1 MTSVRITHRRHQ
13 PRTAGS
19 AGGVPQSQRLAEGL
33 GYFSLGLG
41 AAQVAAPRLV
51 AWLTG
56 VRPSRAHKSVMRA
69 MGIREL
75 AVGTGLMSASTT
87 SPWLW
92 ARAAGDVLDL
102 AMLAPGL
109 ASSQVGRRRRVLAI
123 AAVAGFTAC
132 DVVAGRQIAAAEGK
146 SGDSSTRTHLRAF
159 TTIRCEPEEAYRYWR
174 NFENFPN
181 FMDHVESVQVTGETL
196 SHWRVKG
203 PAGSRLE
210 WDAEII
216 RDDPSSLISWQ
227 ALPGA
232 AISNQGG
239 VRFREAPGGQGT
251 EVSLDIV
258 YSQPAGMAGGLAAR
272 LLGEHP
278 QQQVSE
284 DLRRFKLLIEASS
297 LTSSDGTPAG
307 APAGQQPSPPL
318 PGPAQPAE

>member
-1 MTSVRITHRRHQ
+1 MTSVRITRRRHQ
-13 PRTAGS
+13 PRTAEA
-19 AGGVPQSQRLAEGL
+19 AGGIPESRRLAEGL
-33 GYFSLGLG
+33 GYLSLGLG
-41 AAQVAAPRLV
+41 TAQVAAPRLV

-69 MGIREL
+69 MGLREL
-75 AVGTGLMSASTT
+75 AVGTGLMSANTT

-102 AMLAPGL
+102 AMLGPGL
-109 ASSQVGRRRRVLAI
+109 ASSEVGRRRRMLAI
-123 AAVAGFTAC
+123 AAVAGVTVV
-132 DVVAGRQIAAAEGK
+132 DLVAGRRIAAAEGT

-181 FMDHVESVQVTGETL
+181 FMQHVESVQVVAQTL

-203 PAGSRLE
+203 PAGSHLE

-227 ALPGA
+227 TLPGA
-232 AISNQGG
+232 AISHQGG

-258 YSQPAGMAGGLAAR
+258 YSQPAGLAGGLAAR

-278 QQQVSE
+278 QQQVFE
-284 DLRRFKLLIEASS
+284 DLRRFKQLIEAGS
-297 LTSSDGTPAG
+297 LTSPGGTSA
-307 APAGQQPSPPL
+307 ATTAGQQPTP
-318 PGPAQPAE
+318 PGPAQPIE

>member
-1 MTSVRITHRRHQ
+1 MTTVRITHRRHQ
-13 PRTAGS
+13 PRWARA
-19 AGGVPQSQRLAEGL
+19 AGGVPESQRLAERL
-33 GYFSLGLG
+33 GYLSLGAGL
-41 AAQVAAPRLV
+41 AQVAAPRLV

-56 VRPSRAHKSVMRA
+56 AQPLQAHKRVMRA
-69 MGIREL
+69 VGIREL
-75 AVGTGLMSASTT
+75 TVGAGLISANTT

-102 AMLAPGL
+102 AMLGAGL
-109 ASSQVGRRRRVLAI
+109 ASGKVGRRRRLLAI
-123 AAVAGFTAC
+123 GVVATVTAV
-132 DVVAGRQIAAAEGK
+132 DVVAGRRIAAAEGTR
-146 SGDSSTRTHLRAF
+146 SDSSTRTHLRAF

-174 NFENFPN
+174 NFENFPS
-181 FMDHVESVQVTGETL
+181 FMNHVDSVQVIGDTL

-203 PAGSRLE
+203 PAGSHLE

-232 AISNQGG
+232 AISHQGG

-258 YSQPAGMAGGLAAR
+258 YSQPAGIAGGIVATV
-272 LLGEHP
+272 LGEHP

-284 DLRRFKLLIEASS
+284 DLRRFKLLVESGLA
-297 LTSSDGTPAG
+297 TRFGDAATGG
-307 APAGQQPSPPL
+307 QPSAPSSES
-318 PGPAQPAE
+318 GPSAQ

>member
-1 MTSVRITHRRHQ
+1 MTSVRITRRRHQ
-13 PRTAGS
+13 PRTAEP
-19 AGGVPQSQRLAEGL
+19 AGGVPGSQRLAEGL
-33 GYFSLGLG
+33 GYLSLGMG
-41 AAQVAAPRLV
+41 TAQVAAPRLV

-56 VRPSRAHKSVMRA
+56 VRPSRAHQSVMRA
-69 MGIREL
+69 MGLREL
-75 AVGTGLMSASTT
+75 AVGTGLLSASTT

-102 AMLAPGL
+102 VLLGPGL
-109 ASSQVGRRRRVLAI
+109 ASSLVGRRRRVVAI
-123 AAVAGFTAC
+123 ATVAGAAVC
-132 DVVAGRQIAAAEGK
+132 DVVASWRISAAEGT

-174 NFENFPN
+174 NFENFPT
-181 FMDHVESVQVTGETL
+181 FMDHVESVRVTGETL
-196 SHWRVKG
+196 SHWRVTG
-203 PAGSRLE
+203 PAGSSLE

-227 ALPGA
+227 TLPGA

-239 VRFREAPGGQGT
+239 VRFREAPGGRGT

-258 YSQPAGMAGGLAAR
+258 YSQPAGLAGGLVAT

-284 DLRRFKLLIEASS
+284 DLRRFKQVIETGAVISS
-297 LTSSDGTPAG
+297 GPPSAET
-307 APAGQQPSPPL
+307 PAGQQPSFPPA
-318 PGPAQPAE
+318 PAQPTE

>member
-1 MTSVRITHRRHQ
+1 
-13 PRTAGS
+13 
-19 AGGVPQSQRLAEGL
+19 LAEGL

-41 AAQVAAPRLV
+41 AVQVAVPRLV

-56 VRPSRAHKSVMRA
+56 VRPSQAHKSVLRA
-69 MGIREL
+69 MGLRDL
-75 AVGTGLMSASTT
+75 AAGAGLLSASTT

-102 AMLAPGL
+102 TLLGPGL
-109 ASSQVGRRRRVLAI
+109 ASSRIGHRRRVLAVT
-123 AAVAGFTAC
+123 AVAGLTVV
-132 DVVAGRQIAAAEGK
+132 DVVAGRRIAAAEGK
-146 SGDSSTRTHLRAF
+146 SGDSSTRTHLRAY

-203 PAGSRLE
+203 PAGSHLE

-232 AISNQGG
+232 AISHQGG
-239 VRFREAPGGQGT
+239 VRFRQASGGQGT

-278 QQQVSE
+278 QQQVSD
-284 DLRRFKLLIEASS
+284 DLRRFKQLIEAAS
-297 LTSSDGTPAG
+297 
-307 APAGQQPSPPL
+307 APSA
-318 PGPAQPAE
+318 

>member
-1 MTSVRITHRRHQ
+1 MTTVRITRRRHQ
-13 PRTAGS
+13 PRTAES
-19 AGGVPQSQRLAEGL
+19 AGGVPESQRLAEGL
-33 GYFSLGLG
+33 GYFSLGMG
-41 AAQVAAPRLV
+41 TAQVAAPRLV

-69 MGIREL
+69 IGLRGL
-75 AVGTGLMSASTT
+75 AVGTGLLSASTT

-92 ARAAGDVLDL
+92 ARAAGDVVDL
-102 AMLAPGL
+102 ALLGPGL
-109 ASSQVGRRRRVLAI
+109 ASSQIGRRRRVVAI
-123 AAVAGFTAC
+123 AAVAGVTVC
-132 DVVAGRQIAAAEGK
+132 DVIASWRIAAAEGT

-159 TTIRCEPEEAYRYWR
+159 TTIRCAPEEAYRYWR

-181 FMDHVESVQVTGETL
+181 FMDHVESVRVTGETL

-203 PAGSRLE
+203 PAGSHLE

-227 ALPGA
+227 TLPGA

-258 YSQPAGMAGGLAAR
+258 YSQPAGLAGGLAAK

-278 QQQVSE
+278 QQQVSD
-284 DLRRFKLLIEASS
+284 DLRRFKQLIEAGSV
-297 LTSSDGTPAG
+297 LAADVTSAVGPAG
-307 APAGQQPSPPL
+307 EQPGSSPA
-318 PGPAQPAE
+318 PAQPAE